1 MRATPISLRFH
12 LGFLLLLI
20 LFARPAHAAPAIEVS
35 TACTVPRM
43 QTWYGDELNRILDQ
57 LRFRIMEHLKSS
69 TLLGYWS
76 FLPGSPPDGRA
87 RKTAGPR
94 LQFQIIEPQPRHL
107 QIRMTY
113 STPHFQS
120 PLWEATWMEPG
131 QLVVNG
137 YPTGDVA
144 GDLFKVVQQKLLG
157 QYEAPLRSLLADT
170 APLATGGRW
179 DASSKDL
186 RLILPLPWDRY
197 SILRRSQFRLECSWS
212 AQTDD
217 ADGELISR
225 AISLPGEFQEAQQ
238 HTYRAI
244 TVAPETWKLFDGGA
258 PQPVKKIK
266 KIRQLHP
273 KRAYLYKEEL
283 SGLSLEVF

>member
-1 MRATPISLRFH
+1 MRRRY
-12 LGFLLLLI
+12 G
-20 LFARPAHAAPAIEVS
+20 LF
-35 TACTVPRM
+35 
-43 QTWYGDELNRILDQ
+43 
-57 LRFRIMEHLKSS
+57 
-69 TLLGYWS
+69 
-76 FLPGSPPDGRA
+76 SP
-87 RKTAGPR
+87 
-94 LQFQIIEPQPRHL
+94 
-107 QIRMTY
+107 
-113 STPHFQS
+113 TPHRSRQ
-120 PLWEATWMEPG
+120 G
-131 QLVVNG
+131 
-137 YPTGDVA
+137 A
-144 GDLFKVVQQKLLG
+144 G
-157 QYEAPLRSLLADT
+157 
-170 APLATGGRW
+170 W

-244 TVAPETWKLFDGGA
+244 TVAPETWKLFDGGNPSPSKRSRRFA
-258 PQPVKKIK
+258 SFI
-266 KIRQLHP
+266 P